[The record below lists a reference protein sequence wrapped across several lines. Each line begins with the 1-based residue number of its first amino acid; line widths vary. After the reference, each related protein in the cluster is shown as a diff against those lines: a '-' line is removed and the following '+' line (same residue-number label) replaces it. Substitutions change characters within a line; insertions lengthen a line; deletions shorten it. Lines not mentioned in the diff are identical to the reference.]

1 MTVPVAGARATRRAA
16 APMSA
21 AGLANG
27 SREHTVS
34 FLAAGSC
41 AVLSA
46 VVYLGAMTY
55 TLAHYRHWEGLAAL
69 FVSIA
74 FALIALLAT
83 VPHLVSEATGSSA
96 RHFPR
101 AMMWGTCLVLG
112 LLQVIAAVLG
122 ADAHF
127 SLSALIGTLTVLA
140 IACFGEMAAFSL
152 AEA

>member
-1 MTVPVAGARATRRAA
+1 MAD
-16 APMSA
+16 
-21 AGLANG
+21 G
-27 SREHTVS
+27 SREHTFS

-83 VPHLVSEATGSSA
+83 VPHLVSEATVSSA
-96 RHFPR
+96 SPFPR
-101 AMMWGTCLVLG
+101 AMMWGTSLVLAA
-112 LLQVIAAVLG
+112 LQITAAVLG
-122 ADAHF
+122 DDAHF
-127 SLSALIGTLTVLA
+127 SMSALIGTLTVLA
-140 IACFGEMAAFSL
+140 VACFGEMAAFSL

>member
-1 MTVPVAGARATRRAA
+1 MTVPVARATRKAV
-16 APMSA
+16 APISA
-21 AGLANG
+21 AGLAEG
-27 SREHTVS
+27 AREHTFS

-83 VPHLVSEATGSSA
+83 VPHLVSEATVSSA
-96 RHFPR
+96 SAFPR
-101 AMMWGTCLVLG
+101 ATMWGTSLVLAA
-112 LLQVIAAVLG
+112 LQIIAAVMG
-122 ADAHF
+122 DDAHF

-140 IACFGEMAAFSL
+140 VACFGEMAAFSL